1 MGKLTLPQLKPVEM
15 LCCLECL
22 EGEKKKRIISMTYP
36 LTPFKAVNRLIQIPL
51 CSLFIIWNPSSLR
64 IRNISNFLGLYLDTL
79 PSSGSN

>member
-1 MGKLTLPQLKPVEM
+1 MGKLTLPQLKPVEI

-22 EGEKKKRIISMTYP
+22 EGEKKKITSMTYP
-36 LTPFKAVNRLIQIPL
+36 FTPFKAANRLIQIPL

-64 IRNISNFLGLYLDTL
+64 IWNISNFLGLCLDTL